1 MTTSGDWTQ
10 IFGILF
16 FGNFIF
22 WDDYLAELGYKPVN
36 LPLPELLIDQKKI
49 KTILTPG
56 VASLTE

>member
-22 WDDYLAELGYKPVN
+22 WGDYLSVLGYKPAI
-36 LPLPELLIDQKKI
+36 LPQPE
-49 KTILTPG
+49 TINRLSKPEKNKNK
-56 VASLTE
+56 SYP

>member
-22 WDDYLAELGYKPVN
+22 WGDYLAELGYKPVT

-49 KTILTPG
+49 KTI
-56 VASLTE
+56 